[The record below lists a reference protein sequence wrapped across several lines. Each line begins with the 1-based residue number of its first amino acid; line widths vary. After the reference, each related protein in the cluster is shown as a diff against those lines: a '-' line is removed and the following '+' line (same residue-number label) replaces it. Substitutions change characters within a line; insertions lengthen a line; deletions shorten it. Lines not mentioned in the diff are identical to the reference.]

1 MSTPRDPYQQPQ
13 PPGFPSPPGYGAQP
27 MPPGYDQQPGYEP
40 LPPTHGDQPRHALDE
55 QSPGYPAAGHRADSG
70 LAGIV
75 VLGCLVAVTLGA
87 YGSLHEGTGY
97 AINLSGFSS
106 GLYAKSW
113 LTTAATLLALV
124 QLWSAGVMWG
134 RFMASAPSW
143 IGGLHRW
150 SGRLA
155 VLAATP
161 VAIHCLYAVGFG
173 WSSPRLVLHSI
184 FGCVFFGAFVAKMLS
199 LTKDGLPSR
208 TLPVLGGIVFTG
220 MIALWLTSALWLFT
234 TQGLKL

>member
-1 MSTPRDPYQQPQ
+1 MSTPSDPYQQPPGYPPQAQPGYNQPEYTQPEYAPQAPRHAQDQ
-13 PPGFPSPPGYGAQP
+13 PPGYPPPQP
-27 MPPGYDQQPGYEP
+27 K
-40 LPPTHGDQPRHALDE
+40 
-55 QSPGYPAAGHRADSG
+55 ADPG
-70 LAGIV
+70 LALV
-75 VLGCLVAVTLGA
+75 VVVGCLVAVALGA

-113 LTTAATLLALV
+113 LTTVAALLALV

-134 RFMASAPSW
+134 KFMATAPAW

-173 WSSPRLVLHSI
+173 WSSPRLVIHSV

-199 LTKDGLPSR
+199 LTKDGLPAR

-220 MIALWLTSALWLFT
+220 LIALWLTSALWLFT
-234 TQGLKL
+234 TKGLKF

>member
-1 MSTPRDPYQQPQ
+1 MSTPSDPYQQPPGY
-13 PPGFPSPPGYGAQP
+13 PPQAGYGAQP
-27 MPPGYDQQPGYEP
+27 DPPEYEPQAPGYAP
-40 LPPTHGDQPRHALDE
+40 DQPPE
-55 QSPGYPAAGHRADSG
+55 YPPSHHKADSG
-70 LAGIV
+70 LALV
-75 VLGCLVAVTLGA
+75 VVVGCLVAVALGA

-113 LTTAATLLALV
+113 LATLAAVLALV

-134 RFMASAPSW
+134 RFMSSGPAW

-150 SGRLA
+150 SGRIA

-161 VAIHCLYAVGFG
+161 VAVHCLYAVGFLHG
-173 WSSPRLVLHSI
+173 SPRVLIHSV

-208 TLPVLGGIVFTG
+208 TLPLLGGIVFTG
-220 MIALWLTSALWLFT
+220 LIALWLTSALWLFT
-234 TQGLKL
+234 TKGFKL

>member
-1 MSTPRDPYQQPQ
+1 MSTPSDPYQQPPGYPPPAQPEYAQPEYAPPEYAPQAPRHAQGQ
-13 PPGFPSPPGYGAQP
+13 PPGYPQP
-27 MPPGYDQQPGYEP
+27 K
-40 LPPTHGDQPRHALDE
+40 
-55 QSPGYPAAGHRADSG
+55 ADTG
-70 LAGIV
+70 LASV
-75 VLGCLVAVTLGA
+75 VVIGCLVAVALGA

-113 LTTAATLLALV
+113 LATLSALLALV

-134 RFMASAPSW
+134 RFMSTAPSW

-161 VAIHCLYAVGFG
+161 VAVHCLYAVGFLH
-173 WSSPRLVLHSI
+173 SSPRLLIHSV

-208 TLPVLGGIVFTG
+208 TLPLLGGIVFTG
-220 MIALWLTSALWLFT
+220 LIALWLTSALWLFT
-234 TQGLKL
+234 TKGFKL